1 MALLNVAL
9 FVAFTLLIRPLA
21 LAAPTDQNSLLARR
35 YAPQFRFHKD
45 EVYFPSTVEYFLT
58 GPVTLTDA
66 SGKTL
71 ASPLP
76 KVSSMSNFGAGT
88 FMTTDTKANLNGF
101 LRGQNPNTA
110 QPSTYVFVAPKS
122 NGVVDLYYWVY
133 CPYNLGKKVPLLGM
147 IGDHVG
153 DWERITIRTVNGV
166 ATSIDYH
173 AHDDKGS
180 GTIPWTQAPKF
191 SSSTPNGN
199 ADPNNSDPDARP
211 VAYIAYGSHGM
222 WSKAG
227 TFTYIDAVVFK
238 LQDVTSDQGVYWDTK
253 DHLVPIGYPET
264 YTESL
269 EWLNYQG
276 TWGNKGATNCWWY
289 WMYKQCELV
298 TGPNGPLRADVLG
311 SAKSTSAHSLL
322 NPANMRGP
330 LSQTLASISTG
341 DSQYTI
347 YLDTASVLQQASP
360 IPQYLS
366 LVQTCATHNTTST
379 ASSDEPEYSYS
390 STYSTIVLAKGKSK
404 YNFSV
409 SPCDPS
415 AFVATY
421 SVGLC
426 ASDLSDSATL
436 DQDLTDC
443 SFGAARR
450 IRAFSTDPS
459 ITDIQEVSSVVVED
473 LDDWSL

>member
-1 MALLNVAL
+1 TLLNAALLL
-9 FVAFTLLIRPLA
+9 LLTLLIRPHV
-21 LAAPTDQNSLLARR
+21 LAAPTDQNILLARR

-45 EVYFPSTVEYFLT
+45 EVYFPSTVEYFLS
-58 GPVTLTDA
+58 GPVTLSDTA
-66 SGKTL
+66 GKVI

-76 KVSSMSNFGAGT
+76 KVSAMNNNGAGT

-101 LRGQNPNTA
+101 LRGQNPRTA
-110 QPSTYVFVAPKS
+110 QPSTYVFIAPKS

-147 IGDHVG
+147 IGSHVG

-166 ATSIDYH
+166 ATSVDYH

-191 SSSTPNGN
+191 SSSSPDGN
-199 ADPNNSDPDARP
+199 SDPNNSDPNARP

-253 DHLVPIGYPET
+253 DRLVPVGYPDT
-264 YTESL
+264 YADPL
-269 EWLNYQG
+269 DWLNYQG

-289 WMYKQCELV
+289 FMYKQCELV
-298 TGPNGPLRADVLG
+298 TGPNGPLRPDVLG
-311 SAKSTSAHSLL
+311 ASAKSTSANSR
-322 NPANMRGP
+322 PGSASMRGP
-330 LSQTLASISTG
+330 LSQTLATVSTG
-341 DSQYTI
+341 ASQYTI
-347 YLDTASVLQQASP
+347 YLDGASVTVGSTTRYVSVEQ
-360 IPQYLS
+360 I
-366 LVQTCATHNTTST
+366 CATQNTTST
-379 ASSDEPEYSYS
+379 TSSEGPTYSYS
-390 STYSTIVLAKGKSK
+390 STYTTTVLSKGKSK
-404 YNFSV
+404 YILSV
-409 SPCDPS
+409 SPCDS
-415 AFVATY
+415 SSFVATY

-426 ASDLSDSATL
+426 TTDLGDSATI
-436 DQDLTDC
+436 DGDLTDC
-443 SFGAARR
+443 TFGEARR
-450 IRAFSTDPS
+450 IRAFSSDPK
-459 ITDIQEVSSVVVED
+459 ITDIQLVSSVVVED